1 MKKVVV
7 LSIGK
12 RAGDVIVAQI
22 QRFFRETVSVE
33 RYCLHDELDFSPEE
47 VIAVLTGEQAK
58 TRGNVAEMI
67 QAGMEYLIARRAIDY
82 TRIQDLLALP
92 EGMDVLLVNDYKDS
106 TGNAIEHLKRV
117 GLDHLNYFPYYPGIA
132 EYRPL
137 KVAITPGE
145 PTLVPACVERTID
158 IGSRQAD
165 ISTIVELVQR
175 LGLMEQLGDSISSQH
190 LREITRLFREI
201 DQAGKR
207 VSDMRD
213 TLQILADYAPNG
225 ILYTDLAGRIILGN
239 HTMSTVLRMDSEA
252 MTNRLIWEIVP
263 ELPASPE
270 ALEPS
275 VVLSLGG
282 QDMVVWEKPVKQG
295 DFIVGHIYVFETSQT
310 IQTLEQ
316 ELRRKARKTEHE
328 ARYTFHD
335 ILSKSAP
342 MDRVLSYAK
351 RVSQSDS
358 TILIQGESG
367 TGKELFAQAIHNA
380 SKRSQ
385 GPFVPV
391 NFAAFPQSLL
401 ESELFGYEEGSFTG
415 AKKGGR
421 RGLFEEAHGGTIF
434 LDEIGDAPLEFQV
447 RLLRVLQERQ
457 VRPVGG
463 RKLIPID
470 VRVIAA
476 TNKNLVEEVKQ
487 GRFREDLYYRLSV
500 IPLHMPSLRERLEDI
515 PLLVEHFMHR
525 FSHGRLSDAK
535 AIMTGETLEHLCGY
549 DWPGNIRQL
558 LNVVEF
564 LMNIQE
570 DRKLLQIEHLPEYLL
585 AEEPAEDHRLVH
597 ELLGNDL
604 VWILCKFQEHGG
616 IGRRRLADLA
626 AREQPHLTEGVIRGL
641 LTTGESLGLVKPGMG
656 RSGSAI
662 TEKGR
667 KIVAKR
673 GNGMVK
679 GQINN
684 PI

>member
-12 RAGDVIVAQI
+12 LAGDVIVAQI
-22 QRFFRETVSVE
+22 RRFFRETVSVE

-47 VIAVLTGEQAK
+47 VVAVLSGEQAM
-58 TRGNVAEMI
+58 TRARVAALIE
-67 QAGMEYLIARRAIDY
+67 AGMDYLVARRAIDY

-92 EGMDVLLVNDYKDS
+92 AGTDVLLVNDFESS
-106 TGNAIEHLKRV
+106 TRNAIEHLKRV
-117 GLDHLNYFPYYPGIA
+117 GLDHLNYHPYYPGIP
-132 EYRPL
+132 EYPPL
-137 KVAITPGE
+137 KIAITTGE
-145 PTLVPACVERTID
+145 PSLVPPCAERTLD
-158 IGSRQAD
+158 IGTRQAD

-190 LREITRLFREI
+190 LREITRLLREI

-225 ILYTDLAGRIILGN
+225 ILYTDLAGKVILGN
-239 HTMSTVLRMDSEA
+239 HTMATVLRMDPA
-252 MTNRLIWEIVP
+252 KIINRLVWEIVP
-263 ELPASPE
+263 ELPAGPE
-270 ALEPS
+270 ALES
-275 VVLSLGG
+275 SLVLSMGG

-295 DFIVGHIYVFETSQT
+295 ECVVGHIYVFETSHT
-310 IQTLEQ
+310 IQTLEY
-316 ELRRKARKTEHE
+316 ELRRKARSTEHV

-335 ILSKSAP
+335 IVSKSAS

-367 TGKELFAQAIHNA
+367 TGKELIAQAIHNA
-380 SKRSQ
+380 SKRAQ
-385 GPFVPV
+385 DPFVPV

-401 ESELFGYEEGSFTG
+401 ESELFGYEEGAFTG

-476 TNKNLVEEVKQ
+476 TNKDLGREVAQ

-500 IPLHMPSLRERLEDI
+500 FPLRMPSLRERQEDI
-515 PLLVEHFMHR
+515 PLLVDRFIRR
-525 FSHGRLSDAK
+525 FSHGRFSK
-535 AIMTGETLEHLCGY
+535 AGALMTAETLEHLCGY
-549 DWPGNIRQL
+549 GWPGNIRQL
-558 LNVVEF
+558 MNVIEF
-564 LMNIQE
+564 LMNICD
-570 DRKLLQIEHLPEYLL
+570 DRKLLRIEDLPDYLL
-585 AEEPAEDHRLVH
+585 GEGTVTDQRIVH
-597 ELLGNDL
+597 DLLGKDL
-604 VWILCKFQEHGG
+604 LWILCKFPERGG
-616 IGRRRLADLA
+616 IGRRHLADLA
-626 AREQPHLTEGVIRGL
+626 MKEEQPHLTEGVIRGL
-641 LTTGESLGLVKPGMG
+641 LSTGESLGLVKPGPG
-656 RSGSAI
+656 RHGSVI

-667 KIVAKR
+667 RILAKR
-673 GNGMVK
+673 DNG
-679 GQINN
+679 
-684 PI
+684 